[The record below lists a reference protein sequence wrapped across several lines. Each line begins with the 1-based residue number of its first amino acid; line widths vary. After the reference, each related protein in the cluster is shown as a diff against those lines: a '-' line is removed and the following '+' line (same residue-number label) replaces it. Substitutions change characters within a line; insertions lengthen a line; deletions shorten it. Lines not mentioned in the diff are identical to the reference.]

1 MDISKSANVDIVG
14 SADAL
19 PFKNGSF
26 DAIYTRR
33 CVQHIKDDARVL
45 SEVFRVLRENG
56 EVKLTLAS
64 WRGWLFYQVRWL
76 LKRKPYEVFHIYTFR
91 KLEGMLKKHSFH
103 SISISRSKSIH
114 RFGYDIVAE
123 AKGGACGKTVA
134 F

>member
-1 MDISKSANVDIVG
+1 
-14 SADAL
+14 
-19 PFKNGSF
+19 
-26 DAIYTRR
+26 
-33 CVQHIKDDARVL
+33 
-45 SEVFRVLRENG
+45 
-56 EVKLTLAS
+56 
-64 WRGWLFYQVRWL
+64 L